1 MNLLKALGFVFTILG
16 TLIYYK
22 LIFTAWLSAKDEV
35 VGEKGS
41 RLLESD

>member
-1 MNLLKALGFVFTILG
+1 MFTILG
-16 TLIYYK
+16 TLIYNK
-22 LIFTAWLSAKDEV
+22 LIFSGWLSAKEAKDEV